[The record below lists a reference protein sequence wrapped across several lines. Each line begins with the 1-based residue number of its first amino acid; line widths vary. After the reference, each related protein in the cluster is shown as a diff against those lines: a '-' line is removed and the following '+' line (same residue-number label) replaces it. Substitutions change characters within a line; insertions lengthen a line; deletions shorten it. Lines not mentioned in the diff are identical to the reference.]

1 MSALSRLQDYLA
13 RPQFQRNANGVAALA
28 WLALVPIALTA
39 GWLKSVVFVSAISI
53 YANAA
58 GHIGAWQAAQVACK
72 QDEDADVQEV
82 IDKLDEQNP

>member
-1 MSALSRLQDYLA
+1 MNRVQDYLA
-13 RPQFQRNANGVAALA
+13 SPQFQRTANGIAALA
-28 WLALVPIALTA
+28 WLALVPIALVA

-72 QDEDADVQEV
+72 QDEDADVQDV
-82 IDKLDEQNP
+82 LDKLDGQPGV